1 MKRNAMAWTAVLVL
15 ATLGTTGAFAAT
27 TRDAAREAAAR
38 VEDSLLTAR
47 VKGALVTDQV
57 TRAHRINIETFQGII
72 QLSGFVSSELEKMR
86 AGEVAAAVP
95 GVVEVRNAIE
105 VRQTLADRGAGK
117 VLDDRALV
125 ARAAQVTGGL
135 QAGR

>member
-1 MKRNAMAWTAVLVL
+1 VKRNAMAWIAVLVL

-27 TRDAAREAAAR
+27 TRDAARDAAAR
-38 VEDSLLTAR
+38 LEDSLLTAR
-47 VKGALVTDQV
+47 VKGALVTDLV

-72 QLSGFVSSELEKMR
+72 QLSGFVSSESEKMR

-117 VLDDRALV
+117 VLGDAAFA
-125 ARAAQVTGGL
+125 ARTEQVTSDL
-135 QAGR
+135 R